1 MSSEGLYLSSSRR
14 SGVLLHISSL
24 PGGWGVGDFGSGAR
38 RFADFLQGAGF
49 TIWQVLPLTP
59 VLPVFGNSPYSSPS
73 AFAGNPLFISPEG
86 LCEEGLVSMNDITAR
101 VLPSARGADFAAAEL
116 CRRGLLS
123 LAWENFNAQP
133 ESFAEL
139 RRDFECF
146 RAEESWWLRDYALFS
161 ILKEKNGGRCWTEW
175 PREFS
180 ARVTEALAAFAAENG
195 DGISFV
201 EFTQFIFYR
210 QLAAL
215 ASYCAE
221 RGVTL
226 MGDLPIYVAW
236 DSADVWSAPSLFD
249 LDTDG
254 APRCVAGV
262 PPDYFSPT
270 GQRWGNPLYN
280 WEAMRA
286 DGFAWWR
293 GRLSHSLK
301 YCGLM
306 RVDHFRG
313 LCAYWEIPASE
324 PTAQNGCWRPA
335 LGREML
341 EAFHAERG
349 LSAEELPLI
358 AEDLGI
364 ITDDVRALMEDFSLP
379 GMKVLMFAFGGD
391 VADNPYAPHN
401 IRPRSAVY
409 TGTHDNDTAV
419 GWWRGSSTVRER
431 INFAAY
437 AGQEVTRENVSRVM
451 AHMALASVAE
461 IAVLPAQDILGLD
474 GSCRMNRPAE
484 AAGNWGWRLLP
495 AELDSLLPGSHG
507 FPEKLRS
514 LNILY
519 GRFKEVN

>member
-1 MSSEGLYLSSSRR
+1 MDYEKVRAYKRKYLQEAFQNFSPDSEYETFKKQEWVYPYAVFLTLKRHNGMKCWNEWKEEHKNWIKDRAFD
-14 SGVLLHISSL
+14 IS
-24 PGGWGVGDFGSGAR
+24 
-38 RFADFLQGAGF
+38 
-49 TIWQVLPLTP
+49 I
-59 VLPVFGNSPYSSPS
+59 Y
-73 AFAGNPLFISPEG
+73 E
-86 LCEEGLVSMNDITAR
+86 
-101 VLPSARGADFAAAEL
+101 AEI
-116 CRRGLLS
+116 C
-123 LAWENFNAQP
+123 
-133 ESFAEL
+133 
-139 RRDFECF
+139 FEM
-146 RAEESWWLRDYALFS
+146 
-161 ILKEKNGGRCWTEW
+161 
-175 PREFS
+175 
-180 ARVTEALAAFAAENG
+180 
-195 DGISFV
+195 FV
-201 EFTQFIFYR
+201 QYEFYR
-210 QLAAL
+210 QWKAL
-215 ASYCAE
+215 KNYANVNKIE
-221 RGVTL
+221 I
-226 MGDLPIYVAW
+226 MGDIPFYVGL
-236 DSADVWSAPSLFD
+236 DSLDVWMNQDEFLLGA
-249 LDTDG
+249 DG
-254 APRCVAGV
+254 KPTFIAGV
-262 PPDYFSPT
+262 PPDYFSKD

-401 IRPRSAVY
+401 LRPRSAVY